1 MFIHNLRT
9 TFIQTVVNEMVKL
22 RLKALNTGVIFKKKL
37 NTNLPHVKNVVT
49 TIGRREITL

>member
-22 RLKALNTGVIFKKKL
+22 RLKALNTGVIFF
-37 NTNLPHVKNVVT
+37 KNMKYQFT
-49 TIGRREITL
+49 TCEERGHNNR